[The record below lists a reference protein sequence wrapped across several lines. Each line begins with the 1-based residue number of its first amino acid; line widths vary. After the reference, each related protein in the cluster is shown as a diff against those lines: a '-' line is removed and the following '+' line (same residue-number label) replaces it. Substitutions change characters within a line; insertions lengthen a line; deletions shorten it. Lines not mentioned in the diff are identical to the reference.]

1 MLMCSLVF
9 PLRGNTN
16 SRGASP
22 RDWSKRRRAMGK
34 AVKFCRV
41 PRYRELEIMEREHAV
56 KINGLYLG
64 DSGTIYFV
72 MDDNIDFN
80 NNL

>member
-1 MLMCSLVF
+1 
-9 PLRGNTN
+9 
-16 SRGASP
+16 
-22 RDWSKRRRAMGK
+22 MGK

-41 PRYRELEIMEREHAV
+41 PRYRELEIMEREHAI
-56 KINGLYLG
+56 KINDLYLG
-64 DSGTIYFV
+64 DSGTIYFI